1 MCASRTTSFDRRSS
15 LVRQASYVVSF
26 VAADLASPAV
36 GRLIAGMES
45 HLWQRGHTLMI
56 SSREDLGNAN
66 GMVVIGDKK
75 SLSTNVPAT
84 SIDLQGMVFEE
95 PLTAEMSEWLKT
107 KGCDAARAILRRI
120 QSQNTRLLDGRSS
133 RNRGIR
139 AVRPAA

>member
-1 MCASRTTSFDRRSS
+1 MRNQASRFNPKSQVYGGRKIARGRSNIDSRLPAMCASRTTSFDRRSS

-95 PLTAEMSEWLKT
+95 H
-107 KGCDAARAILRRI
+107 
-120 QSQNTRLLDGRSS
+120 
-133 RNRGIR
+133 
-139 AVRPAA
+139 